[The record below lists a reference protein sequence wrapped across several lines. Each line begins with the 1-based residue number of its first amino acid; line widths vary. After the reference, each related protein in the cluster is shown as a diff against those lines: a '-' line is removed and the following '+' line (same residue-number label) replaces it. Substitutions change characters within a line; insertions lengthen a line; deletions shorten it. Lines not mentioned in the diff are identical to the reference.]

1 MKELSPD
8 IVLPISSV
16 PGHVGVAFG
25 ASPDEFLWLTASARP
40 ALEPIFAPGTPVD
53 LHSFRPGPEITTRK
67 YRGRQRPHFIQRTPD
82 GILFANARQ
91 RDQAPNAWLMNDR
104 TGTLGGFLGPPA
116 TTPLGKAQLR
126 KRDPA
131 GVVRRLSL
139 GDGLSDVRVSAAG
152 KIWAAY
158 FDEGVFGSGDG
169 AEGVV
174 ARDGAGRKIWAFDAG
189 KAGTDDVA
197 DVYAFNLSA
206 EDDAWVYFYTPFTIV
221 RWRKNKPTVWQTRVQ
236 GARAMAV
243 RSSEALLFG
252 DYDDPISLRVLD
264 LPAGGG
270 RARVKR
276 RLRLRLPSGT
286 DVASIHAFGAAHR
299 IALWSNRDL
308 MILDRW

>member
-8 IVLPISSV
+8 VVLPVSSV

-53 LHSFRPGPEITTRK
+53 LHSFRAGPEITTRR

-104 TGTLGGFLGPPA
+104 TGV
-116 TTPLGKAQLR
+116 
-126 KRDPA
+126 D
-131 GVVRRLSL
+131 RRLSL

-158 FDEGVFGSGDG
+158 FDEGVFGNGDG

-174 ARDGAGRKIWAFDAG
+174 VRDGAGRKIWAFDAG

-206 EDDAWVYFYTPFTIV
+206 EDDAWVYFYTPFAIV
-221 RWRKNKPTVWQTRVQ
+221 RWRRNKPTVWQTRVE
-236 GARAMAV
+236 GARAMAI
-243 RSSEALLFG
+243 RSREVLLLG

-276 RLRLRLPSGT
+276 RLRLRLPAGT
-286 DVASIHAFGAAHR
+286 DIASIHAFGAAHR
-299 IALWSNRDL
+299 IALWSSRDL

>member
-8 IVLPISSV
+8 IVLPISSL
-16 PGHVGVAFG
+16 PGHVGLAFG
-25 ASPDEFLWLTASARP
+25 ASPEELLWLTAPERAADDSV
-40 ALEPIFAPGTPVD
+40 FAPGTPVD
-53 LHSFRPGPEITTRK
+53 LHSFRPGPEITTRR
-67 YRGRQRPHFIQRTPD
+67 YRVRQRPHFIQRTRD
-82 GILFANARQ
+82 GMLFANARQ
-91 RDQAPNAWLMNDR
+91 RNQAPNAWLMNDR
-104 TGTLGGFLGPPA
+104 
-116 TTPLGKAQLR
+116 
-126 KRDPA
+126 A
-131 GVVRRLSL
+131 GILRRLSL

-158 FDEGVFGSGDG
+158 FDEGVFGNGDG

-174 ARDGAGRKIWAFDAG
+174 ARDGAGRKIWAFDAR

-206 EDDAWVYFYTPFTIV
+206 EDDAWVYFYTPFAIV

-243 RSSEALLFG
+243 RSQEVLLLG
-252 DYDDPISLRVLD
+252 DYDDPTSLRVLD

-276 RLRLRLPSGT
+276 RLRLRLPAGT
-286 DVASIHAFGAAHR
+286 DIASIRAFGAAHR

>member
-1 MKELSPD
+1 VKELSPD
-8 IVLPISSV
+8 VVLPVSSV

-25 ASPDEFLWLTASARP
+25 ASPEEFLWLTAPERAADDSV
-40 ALEPIFAPGTPVD
+40 FAPGTPVD

-91 RDQAPNAWLMNDR
+91 RDQAPNAWLMKDQ
-104 TGTLGGFLGPPA
+104 T
-116 TTPLGKAQLR
+116 
-126 KRDPA
+126 

-158 FDEGVFGSGDG
+158 TDEGVFGNGDG

-174 ARDGAGRKIWAFDAG
+174 AHDGAGRKIWAFDAG
-189 KAGTDDVA
+189 KAGTDDIVE
-197 DVYAFNLSA
+197 VYAFNLSA
-206 EDDAWVYFYTPFTIV
+206 EDDVWVYFYVPFAIV
-221 RWRKNKPTVWQTRVQ
+221 RWHKNKPTVWQTRVQ

-276 RLRLRLPSGT
+276 RLRLRLPAGT
-286 DVASIHAFGAAHR
+286 DIASIHAFGAAHR